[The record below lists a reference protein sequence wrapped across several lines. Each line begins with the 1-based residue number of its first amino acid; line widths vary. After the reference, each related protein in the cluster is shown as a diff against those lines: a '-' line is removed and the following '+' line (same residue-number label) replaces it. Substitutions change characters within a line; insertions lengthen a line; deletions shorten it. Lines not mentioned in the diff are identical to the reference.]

1 MSLPLEAKP
10 AYEAAFLPVS
20 KFREV
25 TGSQEAAEEK
35 KQTNKNL
42 VIHRGTQFLNHWGKI
57 KHN

>member
-35 KQTNKNL
+35 KTNKQKPCNP
-42 VIHRGTQFLNHWGKI
+42 
-57 KHN
+57 